1 MHHTRHNR
9 QRVNSDARVN
19 NAILVH

>member
-1 MHHTRHNR
+1 MYHTRHNR